1 MEFCG
6 FFVSSVRY
14 PNAAEGWVDGV
25 YHKRIA
31 ERLRADV
38 MPAEGGGI
46 VIGSRHFREKEET
59 GWGVFDYVEAPEFS
73 FGSGLRDYVV
83 RAVFRNGGD
92 DEIAVSAFCNDILKL
107 HKAVLP
113 AGEETEVTFNVA
125 SVYDTTRV
133 VFFVMNEDVSDKN
146 AAPTHELTLLSLTAE
161 EMPAKTAGKK
171 PTVFL
176 ASDSTVQTYDPY
188 YYPQTGWGEVLYKY
202 FKDSDFV
209 REYRPEGSTY
219 SHCRAY
225 ELPEITVENRAIGG
239 RSSLSFY
246 LEGKFDEL
254 LLRAKPGDFVFIQFG
269 HNDATKA
276 RPNRYVAIPEYKE
289 MLRTYCKACSARG
302 LTPVLVTPV
311 MRRNYHEDTDSFS
324 PSFPEH
330 RDAMLALAEEEGVTL
345 LDLGGKSHEICTE
358 LGGEMTKSLFL
369 WTAPDTYDGA
379 YKNGSTDS
387 THLQRRGALVFA
399 GALCQLI
406 RDCADERLAAVAAQQ
421 NGNKCYTDYLK

>member
-6 FFVSSVRY
+6 FSVSAVRY
-14 PNAAEGWVDGV
+14 PNAADGWVDGV
-25 YHKRIA
+25 YRKRVA
-31 ERLRADV
+31 ERVRADV
-38 MPAEGGGI
+38 MPAAGGGI
-46 VIGSRHFREKEET
+46 ILASRHFREKEET
-59 GWGVFDYVEAPEFS
+59 GWGVFDCVEAPEFS
-73 FGSGLRDYVV
+73 FASGLCDYTV
-83 RAVFRNGGD
+83 RAVFRND
-92 DEIAVSAFCNDILKL
+92 STDTIAVSAFCNDILKL
-107 HKAVLP
+107 HKAALP
-113 AGEETEVTFNVA
+113 AGEETEVSFNVA
-125 SVYDTTRV
+125 SVYETTRV
-133 VFFVMNEDVSDKN
+133 AFFVMNEDVSDK
-146 AAPTHELTLLSLTAE
+146 ACAPTHELTLVSLTAE
-161 EMPAKTAGKK
+161 AMPVKTAGKK

-202 FKDSDFV
+202 FKNSDFV

-225 ELPEITVENRAIGG
+225 ELPEITVENRSIGG

-254 LLRAKPGDFVFIQFG
+254 LLRAKPRDFVFIQFG

-289 MLRTYCKACSARG
+289 MLRTYVKACSARD

-324 PSFPEH
+324 LSFPEH
-330 RDAMLALAEEEGVTL
+330 RDAMLSLAEEEGVTL
-345 LDLGGKSHEICTE
+345 LDLGKKSHEICTE
-358 LGGEMTKSLFL
+358 LGGEKTKSLFL
-369 WTAPDTYDGA
+369 WTSPDTYEGA

-399 GALCQLI
+399 GALCCLI
-406 RDCADERLAAVAAQQ
+406 RDCADEHLAAVAAQLDDGK
-421 NGNKCYTDYLK
+421 NHTDYLK